1 VLPAITAPTLIMSN
15 RGDRD
20 AHPEEGRYIASQ
32 IPNSKYVEFDG
43 EDHLVWTSNQNRI
56 LGEIEA
62 FLTGRRSDQ
71 VIDRILTTILVT
83 DIVGSTEIAAKVG
96 DSRWSQLL
104 QKHHSV
110 VRDHLGRY
118 RGREINTA
126 GDSFLAAFDG
136 PARAVRCAQAIA
148 SDVRHLGLSVPCG
161 LHTGEC
167 QLEAATLSGIA
178 LHIASRIAAIAAP
191 GEVLVSSTVRDL
203 VAGSEIS
210 FVERG
215 LQALR
220 GVPGQ
225 WNILAVEA
233 V

>member
-1 VLPAITAPTLIMSN
+1 M
-15 RGDRD
+15 
-20 AHPEEGRYIASQ
+20 
-32 IPNSKYVEFDG
+32 
-43 EDHLVWTSNQNRI
+43 WTSNQDRI

-62 FLTGRRSDQ
+62 FLTGRRSDP

-96 DSRWSQLL
+96 DNRWSELL

-110 VRDHLGRY
+110 IRDHFGRY

-136 PARAVRCAQAIA
+136 PARAVRCAQAIS
-148 SDVRHLGLSVPCG
+148 SDVRQLGISVRCG

-178 LHIASRIAAIAAP
+178 LHIASRIAAMAAP

-203 VAGSEIS
+203 VAGSGIS